1 MADMATMNK
10 TVVDDRG
17 PLITYTVFKNVQAKE
32 KEEHPDTPWVDL
44 VRALANAPVYMSKAA
59 CPLLSLCEYGDL
71 VSDGGG
77 LRHGANVQRV
87 YGVEVDYDGEEVS
100 PEEGHLRLQSAG
112 VMAFIYTSANHTT
125 GAPRWR
131 AILPLAEPAAPPER
145 MLFVARANRALG
157 GIASRE
163 SFTLSQSYYFGR
175 VRGAQFLFFESHGR
189 CIDQAADLE
198 PLFFKGQNTD
208 PKTGRD
214 TRTNQDLLQSFE
226 RGEGRYESML
236 KLSSRWAARG
246 MGYDDIVAALNEL
259 LDRGSSLNG
268 DGVDLR
274 SRIEPMAASAVRKF
288 GGTMPDVRINVV
300 PEPPKDLPE
309 VDIRSYENLP
319 EAQGMAPSFEPEFSI
334 VQGVAPTGGGI
345 SARRWEPI
353 DPKSIPPR
361 QWLYGFHY
369 MRRMVGMT
377 AGAGGGGKSSMTM
390 VEAVSMAL
398 GRDLFRGKWQLPTGP
413 LKVWV
418 HNGEDPLEELQRR
431 LGAICMNYELDA
443 HEVANNLF
451 ITSGRDTRI
460 IVAETVDGTVMQ
472 VPAVREQIVEQ
483 INALG
488 IDVMILD
495 PFIAT
500 HGVNENDNPAME
512 KVMWEWRAI
521 AEQGNIAVEIVHHFR
536 KGNGNEA
543 SSEDVRGASAL
554 LGACRSVRIASP
566 MSQGEAERYSIDVKE
581 RRRYF
586 WLQNPKANMRP
597 PTDER
602 LWRQLVSVELG
613 NADGIYTE
621 GDKVGVVEEWNPPT
635 ADTQLTQGQ
644 KAIVLRELEAAYTKD
659 PLLVRAD
666 VRSTQWAGRIV
677 AKHMELDINDAGAR
691 ATVRR
696 VLDEWEKAGSI
707 TKVQARDHAKGRY
720 FTAYKA
726 GEAVEEAD
734 DVPF

>member
-1 MADMATMNK
+1 
-10 TVVDDRG
+10 
-17 PLITYTVFKNVQAKE
+17 
-32 KEEHPDTPWVDL
+32 
-44 VRALANAPVYMSKAA
+44 
-59 CPLLSLCEYGDL
+59 
-71 VSDGGG
+71 
-77 LRHGANVQRV
+77 
-87 YGVEVDYDGEEVS
+87 
-100 PEEGHLRLQSAG
+100 
-112 VMAFIYTSANHTT
+112 
-125 GAPRWR
+125 
-131 AILPLAEPAAPPER
+131 
-145 MLFVARANRALG
+145 
-157 GIASRE
+157 
-163 SFTLSQSYYFGR
+163 
-175 VRGAQFLFFESHGR
+175 
-189 CIDQAADLE
+189 
-198 PLFFKGQNTD
+198 
-208 PKTGRD
+208 
-214 TRTNQDLLQSFE
+214 
-226 RGEGRYESML
+226 ML

-246 MGYDDIVAALNEL
+246 MDYDDVATALTEL
-259 LDRGSSLNG
+259 LDSSGSSLNA

-288 GGTMPDVRINVV
+288 GGTMPDVRLNVV
-300 PEPPKDLPE
+300 PEPPKDMPE
-309 VDIRSYENLP
+309 VNIRSYESLP
-319 EAQGMAPSFEPEFSI
+319 EAQGMELVREPDAGRESVTLSGI
-334 VQGVAPTGGGI
+334 VAQ
-345 SARRWEPI
+345 RWEPI
-353 DPKSIPPR
+353 DPRSIPPR

-398 GRDLFRGKWQLPTGP
+398 GRDLLRGKWQLPTGP

-443 HEVANNLF
+443 REVAKNLF

-460 IVAETVDGTVMQ
+460 IVAEEVDGTVMQ

-500 HGVNENDNPAME
+500 HAVNENNNPAME
-512 KVMWEWRAI
+512 KVMWEWRAV

-644 KAIVLRELEAAYTKD
+644 KALILRELEAAYTKD

-677 AKHMELDINDAGAR
+677 SKHMELDINDAGVR

-720 FTAYKA
+720 FTAYKV

>member
-1 MADMATMNK
+1 MMKSMTR
-10 TVVDDRG
+10 VDDSG
-17 PLITYTVFKNVQAKE
+17 PLITYTVFPNVQAKE
-32 KEEHPDTPWVDL
+32 KKEYADAAWTDV
-44 VRALANAPVYMSKAA
+44 VRMIAQPVAHMSKQS

-77 LRHGANVQRV
+77 LRHAANVKRV
-87 YGVEVDYDGEEVS
+87 YGIEVDYDGEEVT
-100 PEEGHLRLQSAG
+100 PEEGILRLQAAG
-112 VMAFIYTSANHTT
+112 LVALIYTSASYTE

-131 AILPLAEPAAPPER
+131 ALLPLSEPAVPAQR
-145 MLFVARANRALG
+145 AVYVARANFALG

-163 SFTLSQSYYFGR
+163 SFTLSQSFYFGA
-175 VRGAQFLFFESHGR
+175 VRGAKYKWFESHGR
-189 CIDQAADLE
+189 CVDQAVDLA
-198 PLFFKGQNTD
+198 LVYHQAQGTD

-214 TRTNQDLLQSFE
+214 TRSNQQLVEAFA
-226 RGEGRYESML
+226 RGEGRYEAML

-246 MGYDDIVAALNEL
+246 MDYDDVVAALTEL
-259 LDRGSSLNG
+259 LDSSGSSRNA

-300 PEPPKDLPE
+300 PELPKDLPE

-334 VQGVAPTGGGI
+334 VQSVAPTGGGI

-353 DPKSIPPR
+353 DPRSIPPR

-521 AEQGNIAVEIVHHFR
+521 ADQGNIAVEIVHHFR

-644 KAIVLRELEAAYTKD
+644 KAIVLRELEAAYAKD

>member
-1 MADMATMNK
+1 MMRSKTMANNS
-10 TVVDDRG
+10 G
-17 PLITYTVFKNVQAKE
+17 PLITYTVFQNVQARE
-32 KEEHPDTPWVDL
+32 KTEHADAEWTDL
-44 VRALANAPVYMSKAA
+44 VRIIAQPATYMAKSA

-77 LRHGANVQRV
+77 LRHAANVKRV
-87 YGVEVDYDGEEVS
+87 YGIEVDYDGEEVT
-100 PEEGHLRLQSAG
+100 PEEGLLRLQSAG
-112 VMAFIYTSANHTT
+112 LVALIYTSASYTE

-131 AILPLAEPAAPPER
+131 AILPLSEPALPAQR
-145 MLFVARANRALG
+145 AIYVARANFALG

-163 SFTLSQSYYFGR
+163 SFTLSQSFYFGA
-175 VRGAQFLFFESHGR
+175 VRGAKYKWFESHGR
-189 CIDQAADLE
+189 CIDQAADLS
-198 PLFFKGQNTD
+198 LVYHQSQGTD

-214 TRTNQDLLQSFE
+214 TRSNQQLVEAFT
-226 RGEGRYESML
+226 RGEGRYEAML

-246 MGYDDIVAALNEL
+246 MAYDDVVVALTEL
-259 LDRGSSLNG
+259 LDSSGSSLNA

-288 GGTMPDVRINVV
+288 GGTMPDVRLNVV

-309 VDIRSYENLP
+309 VDISSYESLP
-319 EAQGMAPSFEPEFSI
+319 EAQGMELVREPESVRENTATSGI
-334 VQGVAPTGGGI
+334 V
-345 SARRWEPI
+345 ARRWEPI
-353 DPKSIPPR
+353 NPQSIPPR

-369 MRRMVGMT
+369 MRRMVSMT

-390 VEAVSMAL
+390 VEAVSMAT

-413 LKVWV
+413 LRVWI
-418 HNGEDPLEELQRR
+418 HNGEDPLDELQRR
-431 LGAICMNYELDA
+431 LGAICMHYELNPA
-443 HEVANNLF
+443 EVAQNLF
-451 ITSGRDTRI
+451 VTSGRDTRI
-460 IVAETVDGTVMQ
+460 IVAEEIDGTVVQMP
-472 VPAVREQIVEQ
+472 VVREQIVQ
-483 INALG
+483 QAQDLA

-500 HGVNENDNPAME
+500 HAVNENNNPAME

-521 AEQGNIAVEIVHHFR
+521 AEQGNMAVEIVHHFR

-554 LGACRSVRIASP
+554 LGACRSVRIAASMGQP
-566 MSQGEAERYSIDVKE
+566 EAERYSIDVKE

-597 PTDER
+597 PTDDR
-602 LWRQLVSVELG
+602 AWRQLVSVDLG
-613 NADGIYTE
+613 NADGVYTE
-621 GDKVGVVEEWNPPT
+621 GDKVGVVEEWNPPS
-635 ADTQLTQGQ
+635 ADTQMTQGQ
-644 KAIVLRELEAAYTKD
+644 KAIILREIEAAYAKD

-691 ATVRR
+691 ATIRR
-696 VLDEWEKAGSI
+696 VLDEWEKDGNVVK
-707 TKVQARDHAKGRY
+707 TQARDHAKGRY
-720 FTAYKA
+720 FAAYRV
-726 GEAVEEAD
+726 EAQAEEAED
-734 DVPF
+734 APF

>member
-1 MADMATMNK
+1 
-10 TVVDDRG
+10 
-17 PLITYTVFKNVQAKE
+17 
-32 KEEHPDTPWVDL
+32 
-44 VRALANAPVYMSKAA
+44 
-59 CPLLSLCEYGDL
+59 
-71 VSDGGG
+71 
-77 LRHGANVQRV
+77 
-87 YGVEVDYDGEEVS
+87 
-100 PEEGHLRLQSAG
+100 
-112 VMAFIYTSANHTT
+112 
-125 GAPRWR
+125 
-131 AILPLAEPAAPPER
+131 
-145 MLFVARANRALG
+145 
-157 GIASRE
+157 
-163 SFTLSQSYYFGR
+163 
-175 VRGAQFLFFESHGR
+175 
-189 CIDQAADLE
+189 
-198 PLFFKGQNTD
+198 
-208 PKTGRD
+208 
-214 TRTNQDLLQSFE
+214 
-226 RGEGRYESML
+226 
-236 KLSSRWAARG
+236 
-246 MGYDDIVAALNEL
+246 
-259 LDRGSSLNG
+259 
-268 DGVDLR
+268 
-274 SRIEPMAASAVRKF
+274 
-288 GGTMPDVRINVV
+288 
-300 PEPPKDLPE
+300 
-309 VDIRSYENLP
+309 
-319 EAQGMAPSFEPEFSI
+319 
-334 VQGVAPTGGGI
+334 
-345 SARRWEPI
+345 
-353 DPKSIPPR
+353 
-361 QWLYGFHY
+361 
-369 MRRMVGMT
+369 MVGMT